1 MVSDLKSLIEKQAKK
16 DFVITPIKNEF
27 VIVFEDDRAIWFSN
41 KPYAIGSIK
50 KIN

>member
-1 MVSDLKSLIEKQAKK
+1 MVNDLKILIGKRVK

-27 VIVFEDDRAIWFSN
+27 VIVFEDDRALWFSN